1 MALIVEIKEN
11 KQNIAITVYYILIA
25 VWFFGIV
32 FFYMYN
38 ALAWADYF

>member
-11 KQNIAITVYYILIA
+11 TQNIGVATYYILMSI
-25 VWFFGIV
+25 WFFGII

-38 ALAWADYF
+38 ALN